1 MAELTDNTRGAL
13 LMMGSMTAFTL
24 NDACMKALSD
34 ELPLF
39 QALFLRGIGT
49 TCFLIILTRMLGQWQ
64 FDLARRDWAL
74 IVLRTAA
81 EIGAAWFF
89 ITALFNMPIANVS
102 AILQSL
108 PLTVTL
114 AGALFFREAVG
125 WKRMTAILV
134 GFVGV
139 LLIVQPGGD
148 GFTIY
153 SVYALISV
161 ACVTVRDLAARRMTR
176 SVPSVLVALVAAAG
190 VTVFGAAG
198 TVFATWEPVSGTAAL
213 QLGAATFFVVGGYV
227 FSVTAMRMGEISFVA
242 PFRYTSLV
250 VALILGAVVFGTFP
264 DAITLLG
271 AAIVAATGLFTL
283 YRERRLMRVHPVPL
297 RVR

>member
-1 MAELTDNTRGAL
+1 MAELSDNMRGAF
-13 LMMGSMTAFTL
+13 LMMGAMSYFTL

-49 TCFLIILTRMLGQWQ
+49 VIFLFILTRLLGQWR
-64 FDLARRDWAL
+64 FDIARRDWAL
-74 IVLRTAA
+74 VALRTLA
-81 EIGAAWFF
+81 EVGAAWFF

-114 AGALFFREAVG
+114 AGAIFFREAVG

-134 GFVGV
+134 GFLGV
-139 LLIVQPGGD
+139 LLIVQPGSD

-153 SVYALISV
+153 SIYALVAV

-176 SVPSVLVALVAAAG
+176 SVPSVLVALVAAFG
-190 VTVFGAAG
+190 VTVFGG
-198 TVFATWEPVSGTAAL
+198 IGTALEQWQPVTGTATL
-213 QLGAATFFVVGGYV
+213 QLAGATGFVIAAYIM
-227 FSVTAMRMGEISFVA
+227 SVAAMRVGEIGFVA

-250 VALILGAVVFGTFP
+250 VALILGVLVFGTFP
-264 DAITLLG
+264 DLLTLCG
-271 AAIVAATGLFTL
+271 VAIVAATGLFTL
-283 YRERRLMRVHPVPL
+283 YRERRLMRQNPVPL
-297 RVR
+297 RPT